1 MTRSDGSKQL
11 ERLRDLK
18 VRRRQKM
25 NDLDK
30 VYAESVAKEYMP
42 KETNKVRQLKKL
54 DERAK
59 LPAFVTAMTL
69 GIIGIL
75 IFGTGMC
82 FGLGVFGT
90 GAVHMV
96 IGILLGI
103 AGAAI
108 CIIPHGVLQHP
119 HRGGLP
125 GGAAGGLPAK
135 PRPPL

>member
-1 MTRSDGSKQL
+1 
-11 ERLRDLK
+11 
-18 VRRRQKM
+18 M

-30 VYAESVAKEYMP
+30 VYAESIAKEYMP

-59 LPAFVTAMTL
+59 LPAFVTAMTF

-75 IFGTGMC
+75 TFGTGMC

-90 GAVHMV
+90 GAIYMV

-108 CIIPHGVLQHP
+108 CIVNYPLYKRLLKKGKEKYAFEILE
-119 HRGGLP
+119 L
-125 GGAAGGLPAK
+125 AK
-135 PRPPL
+135 EITGEA